1 LLEQNPTQDMREG
14 RPSSTATLIAAATV
28 FLNSDPRVRGLV
40 PAGAA
45 AYCRRFIASYPAST
59 RAAVGAL
66 CHPALRWLAWL
77 AERSTVPGLMLHFM
91 LRKRLIESAVREAIS
106 RGASQVVVLGAGFD
120 TLALRLHRAHPSIT
134 FIEID
139 HPATQ
144 RCKRE
149 TVALDEAGD
158 KNLIFQ
164 PADFTR
170 QTLDEVLANVP
181 VYRRGANSVFVI
193 EGVLMYLT
201 QTEVSALF
209 RLFGAHCGNGSRVAF
224 TVMEPMAGGRI
235 DFHNA
240 TPLVKRLLRVWR
252 EPFTCGIAAAELP
265 AFLHRFGFVADVVA
279 NADTLRSRYLADIGG
294 DPPVTARGELVCI
307 ADKR

>member
-1 LLEQNPTQDMREG
+1 MRED

-28 FLNSDPRVRGLV
+28 FLDGDPRVRNLV

-45 AYCRRFIASYPAST
+45 ALCRRFISSSLMPA
-59 RAAVGAL
+59 RAIIGAL
-66 CHPALRWLAWL
+66 CHPALRWLARL

-91 LRKRLIESAVREAIS
+91 LRKRMIESAVTEAIS

-120 TLALRLHRAHPSIT
+120 TLALRLHRFHPAVI

-144 RCKRE
+144 RLKRE
-149 TVALDEAGD
+149 TVEADQAGGR
-158 KNLIFQ
+158 NLVFQ
-164 PADFTR
+164 PADLTR
-170 QTLDEVLANVP
+170 QTLDEALAFVP
-181 VYRRGANSVFVI
+181 AYRRGANSVFVI

-201 QTEVSALF
+201 HAEVTTLF
-209 RLFGAHCGNGSRVAF
+209 WMFGAQSGNGSRLVF

-235 DFHNA
+235 EFHNA
-240 TPLVKRLLRVWR
+240 TPLVKRLLRLWR
-252 EPFTCGIAAAELP
+252 EPFKCAIATAELP
-265 AFLHRFGFVADVVA
+265 AFLHRFGFVPNIVA
-279 NADTLRSRYLADIGG
+279 NADTLRDRYLADFAGN
-294 DPPVTARGELVCI
+294 PPVTARGELVCI

>member
-1 LLEQNPTQDMREG
+1 MRED

-28 FLNSDPRVRGLV
+28 FLDGDPRVRDLV
-40 PAGAA
+40 PAGASA
-45 AYCRRFIASYPAST
+45 LCRRFIWSSPAPT
-59 RAAVGAL
+59 RAMIGAL
-66 CHPALRWLAWL
+66 CHPALRWLARL

-91 LRKRLIESAVREAIS
+91 LRKRLIESAVTEAIS

-120 TLALRLHRAHPSIT
+120 TLALRLHGVHPSVT

-144 RCKRE
+144 LCKRE
-149 TVALDEAGD
+149 SVALIGAGG
-158 KNLIFQ
+158 KNLIFL
-164 PADFTR
+164 PADLTQ
-170 QTLDEVLANVP
+170 QTLEETLANVP
-181 VYRRGANSVFVI
+181 AYRRGVNSVFVI

-201 QTEVSALF
+201 HAEVSALF
-209 RLFGAHCGNGSRVAF
+209 RLFGAHCGRGSRVAF
-224 TVMEPMAGGRI
+224 TMMEPMAGGRI

-240 TPLVKRLLRVWR
+240 TPLVKRLLRLWR
-252 EPFTCGIAAAELP
+252 EPFTCGITAAELP
-265 AFLHRFGFVADVVA
+265 AFLHRFGLVPDIIA
-279 NADTLRSRYLADIGG
+279 NADTLRSRYLADIAG

>member
-1 LLEQNPTQDMREG
+1 MRED

-28 FLNSDPRVRGLV
+28 FLDGDSRVHSLV

-45 AYCRRFIASYPAST
+45 ALCRRLILSSPAPT
-59 RAAVGAL
+59 RAVIGAL
-66 CHPALRWLAWL
+66 CHPALRWLARL

-91 LRKRLIESAVREAIS
+91 LRKRMIESAVTDAIS

-120 TLALRLHRAHPSIT
+120 TLALRLHRFHPAVT

-144 RCKRE
+144 RLKRE
-149 TVALDEAGD
+149 AVEADQAGG
-158 KNLIFQ
+158 KNLVFQ
-164 PADFTR
+164 PADLTR
-170 QTLDEVLANVP
+170 QTLDEALACVP
-181 VYRRGANSVFVI
+181 AYRRGANSVFVI

-201 QTEVSALF
+201 HAEVSTVF
-209 RLFGAHCGNGSRVAF
+209 RLFGAQGGNGSRVVF

-240 TPLVKRLLRVWR
+240 TPLVKRLLRLWR
-252 EPFTCGIAAAELP
+252 EPFKCGIATAELP
-265 AFLHRFGFVADVVA
+265 AFLHRFGFVPNIVA
-279 NADTLRSRYLADIGG
+279 NADTLRSRYLADFAGN
-294 DPPVTARGELVCI
+294 PPVTARGELVCI

>member
-1 LLEQNPTQDMREG
+1 MRED

-28 FLNSDPRVRGLV
+28 FLDGDSRVHGLV

-45 AYCRRFIASYPAST
+45 ALCRRFISSSPVPA
-59 RAAVGAL
+59 RAVIGAL
-66 CHPALRWLAWL
+66 CHPALRWLARL

-91 LRKRLIESAVREAIS
+91 LRKRLIESAVTEAIS

-120 TLALRLHRAHPSIT
+120 SLALRLHRSHPAVT
-134 FIEID
+134 FFEID

-144 RCKRE
+144 RLKRE
-149 TVALDEAGD
+149 TVEAGQAGGR
-158 KNLIFQ
+158 NLVFQ
-164 PADFTR
+164 PADLAR
-170 QTLDEVLANVP
+170 QTLEEALSCIPA
-181 VYRRGANSVFVI
+181 YRRGANSVFVI

-201 QTEVSALF
+201 HTEVSALF
-209 RLFGAHCGNGSRVAF
+209 RVFSAHGGTGSRVVF
-224 TVMEPMAGGRI
+224 TVMEPMAGGYI

-240 TPLVKRLLRVWR
+240 TPLVKRLLRLWS

-265 AFLHRFGFVADVVA
+265 AFLHRFGLVPIIIA
-279 NADTLRSRYLADIGG
+279 NADTLRSHYLADFAI

>member
-1 LLEQNPTQDMREG
+1 MRED

-28 FLNSDPRVRGLV
+28 FLDGDPRVRGLV

-45 AYCRRFIASYPAST
+45 ALCRRFISSTPAST

-91 LRKRLIESAVREAIS
+91 LRKRLIESAVTETIS

-120 TLALRLHRAHPSIT
+120 TLALRLHRAHPSVT

-149 TVALDEAGD
+149 TVEQDKAGSR
-158 KNLIFQ
+158 NLVFQ
-164 PADFTR
+164 PADLTR

-181 VYRRGANSVFVI
+181 AYRRGANSVFVI

-201 QTEVSALF
+201 QAEVSALF
-209 RLFGAHCGNGSRVAF
+209 QLFGAQGGNASRVVF

-240 TPLVKRLLRVWR
+240 TLLVKRLLRLWR
-252 EPFTCGIAAAELP
+252 EPFKCGIATAELP
-265 AFLHRFGFVADVVA
+265 AFLHRSGFVPNIVA
-279 NADTLRSRYLADIGG
+279 NADTLRGRYLADFAGN
-294 DPPVTARGELVCI
+294 PPVTARGELVCV
-307 ADKR
+307 ADKQ